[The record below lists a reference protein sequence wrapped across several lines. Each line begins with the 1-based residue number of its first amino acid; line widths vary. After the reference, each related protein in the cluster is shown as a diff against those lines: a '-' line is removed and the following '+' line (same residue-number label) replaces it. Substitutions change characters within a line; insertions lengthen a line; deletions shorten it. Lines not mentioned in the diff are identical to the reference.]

1 MPLRPPQGH
10 PRPFHC
16 CLDARPETVTLL
28 AAGTLGVDAAHELD
42 DDLRAVRDLGFRD
55 VVLDLRAIQ
64 DIAPA
69 GVALILRWIAS
80 ASLHGR
86 SFRVLL
92 GPTAEEAVAAV
103 LDGGAKWAA

>member
-1 MPLRPPQGH
+1 MPLRPAQGH
-10 PRPFHC
+10 HRPFHC
-16 CLDARPETVTLL
+16 CIDVRPETVTLL

-64 DIAPA
+64 VIAPA
-69 GVALILRWIAS
+69 GVALILRWITS
-80 ASLHGR
+80 SSLHGR

-92 GPTAEEAVAAV
+92 GPTADEAVAAV
-103 LDGGAKWAA
+103 LDSEAQWAA